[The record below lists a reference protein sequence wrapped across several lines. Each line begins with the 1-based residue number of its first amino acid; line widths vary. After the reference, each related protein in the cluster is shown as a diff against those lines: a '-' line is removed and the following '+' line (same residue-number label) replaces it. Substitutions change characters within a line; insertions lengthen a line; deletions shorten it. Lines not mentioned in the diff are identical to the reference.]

1 MTPDELRIR
10 CAEIDLLPLGIEIWT
25 SALPSK
31 QLRYDV
37 PHYCD
42 SIDAINAAV
51 LRLNEDDQ
59 FEWTMELQKILME
72 KHKMAAGYLTKEI
85 ATASAIDRAKA
96 FAAIHS

>member
-1 MTPDELRIR
+1 MRPIPKGHRLQAAICGSVFRH
-10 CAEIDLLPLGIEIWT
+10 
-25 SALPSK
+25 ALPERG
-31 QLRYDV
+31 LRYNIPD
-37 PHYCD
+37 YCN

-59 FEWTMELQKILME
+59 FEWTMELQKMLME